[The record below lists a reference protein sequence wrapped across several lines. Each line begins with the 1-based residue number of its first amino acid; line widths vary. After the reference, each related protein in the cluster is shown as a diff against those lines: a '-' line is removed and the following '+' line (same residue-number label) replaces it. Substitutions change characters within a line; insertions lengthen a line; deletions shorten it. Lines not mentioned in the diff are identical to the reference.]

1 MATVTQPESP
11 PPSALGQAGR
21 LVGTPLAVF
30 LALVT
35 TILGLLVLAWSV
47 LYITKGRF
55 LKPYFERIVG
65 NATDRR
71 IQVGGDFNLYFAP
84 VDLKFRAENMTVSN
98 PDWAGP
104 RNFYEGKLIDARVH
118 TFATL
123 FGKRRIKTLTLD
135 GSNIDLSWSRDGT
148 RNTWTF
154 GDPKA
159 KGKPFEL
166 PIIERGT
173 VGGTAIRYRDPRMA
187 IAADIRVDTVNAQD
201 SRFANAVR
209 FSGGGVARRTPFT
222 LSGALLSPNQTLA
235 GGQNRLELNL
245 AAARTRARIWGTLPG
260 ATEIEGADLNLDVRG
275 RNLADLF
282 AVAGVAV
289 PETRAYRLRSALTK
303 AGDEWRLTRMVGRYG
318 DSDLSGWLTVKMRE
332 PRMLLTADLVSRS
345 VAMADI
351 GPFVGYNPDVVATRG
366 AMAAVPQTGG
376 TPRLLPDSPLN
387 VEALRN
393 FDAEVK
399 YVVRDIKG
407 QNVPISNAQLKL
419 SLDNRLLKLSPFNFT
434 MARGEVQSDITIN
447 ARRVPVFTDYD
458 IRLAPTPTARLL
470 AGWGVDEAGTSGTI
484 KGRIQMTGTGNTVRS
499 SLASANGRIA
509 FIMPK
514 GTFWTRNIQLAE
526 LDIGTYVQ
534 KVLQKQLK
542 NPIQI
547 NCGLVAF
554 TVRDGI
560 AAADPILI
568 DTRQSVMAG
577 RGGFSFRNEALDLSF
592 RADSKRFSLFSGQSP
607 VGVNGYFAQPGIS
620 IVSPQLVTR
629 AGVGLGLGVFASP
642 LAAIL
647 AFVDIGDAKAAD
659 CGPILQGA
667 TAAAQKTTKGK
678 PRKDV
683 GKGTADVATPEKK
696 KKFLGIF

>member
-1 MATVTQPESP
+1 MAIVTQPESSP
-11 PPSALGQAGR
+11 KSAVAQTAR
-21 LVGTPLAVF
+21 LIGTPLAIF
-30 LALVT
+30 LGLVT
-35 TILGLLVLAWSV
+35 TLLGLIVLAWSV

-65 NATDRR
+65 NAADRR

-84 VDLKFRAENMTVSN
+84 IDLKFRAENMVVSN

-104 RNFYEGKLIDARVH
+104 RNFYEGKLIDARVR
-118 TFATL
+118 TFASL
-123 FGKRRIKTLTLD
+123 FGKRRIEHLTLD
-135 GSNIDLSWSRDGT
+135 GSNIDLSWSRDGK

-154 GDPKA
+154 GDPNKP
-159 KGKPFEL
+159 GEPFEL
-166 PIIERGT
+166 PIIERGA
-173 VGGTAIRYRDPRMA
+173 VSGTAIRYRDPRMA
-187 IAADIRVDTVNAQD
+187 IAADIKVETVKAED

-209 FSGGGVARRTPFT
+209 FSGGGIARRTPFT

-235 GGQNRLELNL
+235 GGKNQLELAL

-260 ATEIEGADLNLDVRG
+260 ATELEGADLNMDVRG

-282 AVAGVAV
+282 AVAGIAV

-303 AGDEWRLTRMVGRYG
+303 AGDEWRFTRMVGRYG

-332 PRMLLTADLVSRS
+332 PRLLLTANLLSRS

-351 GPFVGYNPDVVATRG
+351 GPFIGMDPEVVAAKG
-366 AMAAVPQTGG
+366 AIAAASQGSA

-387 VEALRN
+387 VEALKN

-407 QNVPISNAQLKL
+407 QNVPISNAELTL
-419 SLDNRLLKLSPFNFT
+419 SLDDRLLKLSPFNFT

-458 IRLAPTPTARLL
+458 IRLSPTPTARLL

-484 KGRIQMTGTGNTVRS
+484 KGRIQMTGSGNSVRD
-499 SLASANGRIA
+499 SLASSNGRIA

-542 NPIQI
+542 DPIQI

-568 DTRQSVMAG
+568 DTKQSVMIG
-577 RGGFSFRNEALDLSF
+577 RGGFSFRNEAMDLSF
-592 RADSKRFSLFSGQSP
+592 RADSKKFSLFSGQSP
-607 VGVNGYFAQPGIS
+607 VGVNGYFARPGID
-620 IVSPQLVTR
+620 IISPQLVTR

-659 CGPILQGA
+659 CGPVLQGA

-683 GKGTADVATPEKK
+683 GKGQADVETPKKK
-696 KKFLGIF
+696 KKFLGIL